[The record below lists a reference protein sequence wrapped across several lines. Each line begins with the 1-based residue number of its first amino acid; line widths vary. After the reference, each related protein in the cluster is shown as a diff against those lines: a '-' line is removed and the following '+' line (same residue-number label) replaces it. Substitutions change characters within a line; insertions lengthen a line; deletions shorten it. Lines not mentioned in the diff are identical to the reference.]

1 MDAPLPGWSG
11 CFRPAKPPVS
21 APMHP
26 AFARM
31 SISTRRKLVSILL
44 AVAIFALL
52 AGLVTAAEGHSPLF
66 GMLNA
71 ILAGTGVG
79 LFEQFYVQSLR
90 GRWMRNSHPLL
101 SILIYTVVVV
111 VLFMLAINLS
121 HALLRFVYPV
131 PVPYGRLP
139 IILPIVVVLSVIGI
153 VVMRVVHFIGIETL
167 FHLTI
172 GTYHRPVV
180 EQKVLIFVDINNSTA
195 LAERLGALKIK
206 SLVGK
211 FLFDI
216 SKPITDHGGDI
227 YLYKGDGL
235 IAIWDWGDAV
245 RGNRL
250 LSAIDAVFAA
260 VRRERPRYM
269 AQFGV
274 VPAYRIGVHGGD
286 VVVSEQGD
294 TKRSIGIYGSTI
306 NIASR
311 MEEAAK
317 LHGVACAISGMW
329 PESFRT
335 PMAACIKS
343 ALTGSKE
350 FPPKSRFSNIGSGP
364 RRVRRRPGAAGGRA
378 TADGRETRRR
388 ARLQRLAKG
397 QIDPAGSGQRVLAPG
412 ERGDAVIDET
422 RRAAPHDDVAILQ
435 PQPRGP
441 VLAAEPAP
449 QKHRRQPERHRDDW
463 RRPGALVLVAV
474 QRQLSPQLIAVD
486 QASVGAEP
494 QIPPAAAA
502 RAASERN
509 TEGIAGQRRPLV
521 GSSPE

>member
-1 MDAPLPGWSG
+1 MP
-11 CFRPAKPPVS
+11 
-21 APMHP
+21 P

-101 SILIYTVVVV
+101 SILIYTAVVV

-139 IILPIVVVLSVIGI
+139 IILPIVVMLSVIGI

-235 IAIWDWGDAV
+235 IAIWDWADAV
-245 RGNRL
+245 RENRL

-260 VRRERPRYM
+260 VRRERPRYI

-317 LHGVACAISGMW
+317 LHGVACAISGDV
-329 PESFRT
+329 
-335 PMAACIKS
+335 A
-343 ALTGSKE
+343 
-350 FPPKSRFSNIGSGP
+350 
-364 RRVRRRPGAAGGRA
+364 RVLSD
-378 TADGRETRRR
+378 ADGRLHQIGFDRI
-388 ARLQRLAKG
+388 KG
-397 QIDPAGSGQRVLAPG
+397 ISAEIPIFEYR
-412 ERGDAVIDET
+412 
-422 RRAAPHDDVAILQ
+422 
-435 PQPRGP
+435 
-441 VLAAEPAP
+441 EPAP
-449 QKHRRQPERHRDDW
+449 PGTARG
-463 RRPGALVLVAV
+463 RRPRDRG
-474 QRQLSPQLIAVD
+474 R
-486 QASVGAEP
+486 ASD
-494 QIPPAAAA
+494 AAA
-502 RAASERN
+502 RPPTTPCERSN
-509 TEGIAGQRRPLV
+509 
-521 GSSPE
+521 